1 MVHEVEIFGQTY
13 SLRADADAEH
23 VKRVAVLLDQ
33 RMREVASSGRTVST
47 VQIAVLAALDIASE
61 FLQIRDESRSLARE
75 IETRSDSMARRI
87 DNLCPEV
94 MVEEEEIPLLCS

>member
-23 VKRVAVLLDQ
+23 VKRVAVLLDE
-33 RMREVASSGRTVST
+33 RMREVASAGRTVSS

-61 FLQIRDESRSLARE
+61 FIQLRDDSRRLARE
-75 IETRSDSMARRI
+75 VEARSDSMTRRI
-87 DNLCPEV
+87 DNLFPEV
-94 MVEEEEIPLLCS
+94 LNEKEGIPLLCS

>member
-61 FLQIRDESRSLARE
+61 FLQIRDDARSLARE

-87 DNLCPEV
+87 DNLFPEV
-94 MVEEEEIPLLCS
+94 RVEEEEIPLLCS